1 MKDFDPITTVFLN
14 LKEATHV
21 KRIVLIVLLLLSAG
35 ATTLAQ
41 PPALSRDQIREFL
54 LEADVVAAEQTGTGA
69 TQPWRLTLSDGKLTH
84 DAHFQSVDRNEGP
97 RRFGDRLERNF
108 IDSYRYNIAAY
119 GLAEVVGLGDMMPV
133 TVERTWEGQK
143 GSLAWW
149 VDEVMFNE
157 QTRLETRNWPADME
171 RWSAQ
176 MARMLLFAEL
186 VQDTDRN
193 QTNALYTH
201 DWTLYMI
208 DFSRAFRTDPDL
220 QRPNDLTSCDRAL
233 FARLQT
239 LTRAE
244 VEASTDPYLTGR
256 EVDAVLARRDTIV
269 AHLLRL
275 IEERGEDRVLY
286 D

>member
-1 MKDFDPITTVFLN
+1 MSVVDLIATVLLN
-14 LKEATHV
+14 LKDATQV
-21 KRIVLIVLLLLSAG
+21 KCLVLIVLALLMASAP
-35 ATTLAQ
+35 TSAQ
-41 PPALSRDQIREFL
+41 PPGISKDQIREFL
-54 LEADVVAAEQTGTGA
+54 LAADVIAAEQTGTG
-69 TQPWRLTLSDGKLTH
+69 TTRPWRLTLSDGTLTH
-84 DAHFQSVDRNEGP
+84 DAHFQSVDRHEGP
-97 RRFGDRLERNF
+97 RRFGDRLERTF

-119 GLAEVVGLGDMMPV
+119 GLAEVVGLGDMVAV
-133 TVERTWEGQK
+133 TVERTWDGK
-143 GSLAWW
+143 RGSLSWR

-193 QTNALYTH
+193 QTNVLYTH

-208 DFSRAFRTDPDL
+208 DFSRAFRTDHDL

-256 EVDAVLARRDTIV
+256 EVDAVLARRDTMV
-269 AHLLRL
+269 AHLMRL